1 MERWGP
7 AGRVRARCWVL
18 RGRTTSRAF
27 ECGGDGFLQA
37 FTLPMVLIR
46 WVWGFWP
53 SVENYIVDAS
63 ILETGLRSCFTKG
76 ESPKGILRGVVWCVH
91 WSISQHRLR
100 VVLHDSISCDFQ
112 VFKSKRWMPWHLEPK
127 KDVVI
132 CDKPRGADKR
142 AVIRGFPNGETPP
155 GPLGDL
161 VTPA

>member
-1 MERWGP
+1 MASFGVLFGVFTGQFRSIARW
-7 AGRVRARCWVL
+7 
-18 RGRTTSRAF
+18 
-27 ECGGDGFLQA
+27 
-37 FTLPMVLIR
+37 
-46 WVWGFWP
+46 
-53 SVENYIVDAS
+53 
-63 ILETGLRSCFTKG
+63 
-76 ESPKGILRGVVWCVH
+76 
-91 WSISQHRLR
+91 